1 MSECTSPIPHL
12 FIEEFF
18 TEYELDQLIFPELE
32 YLTSPVRLHPQIMT
46 NDAEVTFC
54 NRNYCTLEEL
64 FKDARQSDIVNCV
77 DKIYTKKTVSALES
91 INPAFRGFSNCGTQI
106 TTVNYYDNGCYIN
119 EHVDGVAWALIVNVY
134 KEPKQFSGGE
144 IVFNDKDYT
153 RKLEHNQAILFPA
166 SLLNSIT
173 PVLID
178 NDVPYSGNGLYQIV
192 RFFWIH
198 VDHDL
203 GTYYGL
209 EPQT

>member
-1 MSECTSPIPHL
+1 MCIRDS
-12 FIEEFF
+12 
-18 TEYELDQLIFPELE
+18 
-32 YLTSPVRLHPQIMT
+32 
-46 NDAEVTFC
+46 
-54 NRNYCTLEEL
+54 
-64 FKDARQSDIVNCV
+64 
-77 DKIYTKKTVSALES
+77 
-91 INPAFRGFSNCGTQI
+91 RGFSNCGTQI